1 MNKFTLFD
9 ARLEKFKGMLAE
21 NGLVGEFRA
30 EHYPIEIEVKR
41 DASAAQIG
49 MFSDKSKD
57 EMFRETRIV
66 LTFPVGAVGVHFF
79 GKLVIADKTLNKI
92 KSQGKKLHE
101 LYLQGFF
108 AEMKEAEE
116 DDEEE

>member
-1 MNKFTLFD
+1 MNKFELFNEK
-9 ARLEKFKGMLAE
+9 LEKFKGMLAE

-30 EHYPIEIEVKR
+30 EQYPIEIEVER

-57 EMFRETRIV
+57 AMFRETKIV